1 MNHTNY
7 IFKITLIGDG
17 AVGKTS
23 IRNSFMG
30 YGFQQSH
37 LMTLGADFSVI
48 DKQILPNE
56 TWKFQIWDLG
66 GQQIFQQVRARFYNG
81 SMGALLVFDITRKET
96 FLNCSKWLDELYRS
110 NGRGVVPVV
119 VLANKA
125 DLRTRKSTRIKDVEK
140 YVNQL
145 NKKTSQSNV
154 KNYLLETSAKTGLNI
169 DLAFE
174 YLGKAIRKRNK

>member
-1 MNHTNY
+1 
-7 IFKITLIGDG
+7 
-17 AVGKTS
+17 
-23 IRNSFMG
+23 MG

-48 DKQILPNE
+48 DKLILPNE

-66 GQQIFQQVRARFYNG
+66 GQQIFQQVRARFYKG
-81 SMGALLVFDITRKET
+81 SMGALLIFDITRKET
-96 FLNCSKWLDELYRS
+96 FLNCSKWLDELYRF
-110 NGRGVVPVV
+110 NGKGVVPVV

-125 DLRTRKSTRIKDVEK
+125 DLRTRKSTRMKDVEG
-140 YVNQL
+140 YVHQL

-154 KNYLLETSAKTGLNI
+154 KNYILETSAKTGLNI

-174 YLGKAIRKRNK
+174 YLGKAIRNR